1 MRAVVALLFA
11 VCMPLA
17 VAASPADE
25 TRQHLNAGRYAEAA
39 AAARAQL
46 AETPQDA
53 EVWRGLGDALA
64 AVGEFEE
71 AMAAYRRAPPAADG
85 PHLEVEIAMARI
97 ERVHGDAAE
106 GRLRLGRILET
117 YREQR
122 ARLSARELVAAG
134 DAAWDLARED
144 PALYATALQIY
155 EQAIK
160 RDPQDPAAHVVIGD
174 LLLDRYNN
182 EEALQAYR
190 AALELDGEFA
200 PALLGVAR
208 SQHFDHSS
216 GAIDAVRLA
225 LEARPPYVAA
235 LVLLARLHLE
245 LEDYTQAEGL
255 IERALA
261 VNPRSPAALTL
272 AAALAFLRGDL
283 KIFHAR
289 VAWVRATAPG
299 HVALYETLAEIA
311 AQNRYYRHAAEFALL
326 AANLHRNAWRGHA
339 LLGVNRLRLG
349 RMQDGRDALEVAF
362 RGDPYDPRTKNALEL
377 LDKLDSYETIRSAR
391 FELVADPR
399 EVRILAPRVLA
410 IAEEA
415 YDRFAQVYGYHP
427 PTPMRIEFYRRHED
441 FSVRTTGLVGVDI
454 LGVSF
459 GHVVALDSPSA
470 GVFGPTNFGSVLW
483 HELSHSF
490 HLGLTG
496 SRVPRWFSEGL
507 AVFEEHRARP
517 GWGFDVTPDFLIA
530 FQQGRLAPASA
541 LNQAFLR
548 PSYPKQIVHAYFQA
562 SLLMELIQRDH
573 GFESIVAMLHGYRDG
588 GSTQDLLREVLGIEP
603 QALDTAFDAFVR
615 QRFSHVLAALMPAE
629 TDEGEATE
637 GRYQRLLR
645 EAQLA
650 MEAKELDRAFAALT
664 EAQALFPE
672 HAGPDGTYQ
681 MLAALHVRRGE
692 TEEAIEQLEHA
703 IAIDADD
710 LDAHQRLAALY
721 MKTGD
726 AVAAAAVLDR
736 ALLIQPFDA
745 TLYRTL
751 AGIRESRGEWRRAA
765 HARQAVVALD
775 PGDPAEARY
784 LLAKAHHR
792 AGNAPAARREVLGA
806 LESAPMYEEALEL
819 LLEIRESPGADGDEE
834 EDKTSGA

>member
-1 MRAVVALLFA
+1 MRAGLALLFA
-11 VCMPLA
+11 ACVPLA

-25 TRQHLNAGRYAEAA
+25 TRALLSAGRYSEAA

-46 AETPQDA
+46 VEAPQDVEA
-53 EVWRGLGDALA
+53 WRALGDALA
-64 AVGEFEE
+64 AIGEFEE
-71 AMAAYRRAPPAADG
+71 AMAAYRRAPPAADD
-85 PHLEVEIAMARI
+85 PRLDVEIALARI

-106 GRLRLGRILET
+106 GRLRLGRILEA

-122 ARLSARELVAAG
+122 ARLSARELIAAG
-134 DAAWDLARED
+134 DAARDLARED

-155 EQAIK
+155 EQAIT
-160 RDPQDPAAHVVIGD
+160 RDPQDPAAHVAIGD
-174 LLLDRYNN
+174 LLLNRYNN

-190 AALELDGEFA
+190 AALELDGKFA
-200 PALLGVAR
+200 PALLGIAR

-216 GAIDAVRLA
+216 GTIDAAHLA
-225 LEARPPYVAA
+225 LEARPTYVAA

-245 LEDYTQAEGL
+245 MEDYPEAEGF
-255 IERALA
+255 IDRALA
-261 VNPRSPAALTL
+261 VNPRSPDALTL

-311 AQNRYYRHAAEFALL
+311 AQNRYYRQAAEFALL
-326 AANLHRNAWRGHA
+326 AANLDRNAWRGHA

-349 RMQDGRDALEVAF
+349 RMRDGRDALEVAF

-377 LDKLDSYETIRSAR
+377 LDKLDTYETIRSAR
-391 FELVADPR
+391 FALVADRR
-399 EVRILAPRVLA
+399 EVQILAPRVLA
-410 IAEEA
+410 IAEQA
-415 YDRFAQVYGYHP
+415 YDRFAQAYGYYP
-427 PTPMRIEFYRRHED
+427 PAPMRIEFYRRHED

-459 GHVVALDSPSA
+459 GPVVALDSPSA
-470 GVFGPTNFGSVLW
+470 GAFGPTNFGSVLW
-483 HELSHSF
+483 HEISHSF

-507 AVFEEHRARP
+507 AVFEERRARP

-548 PSYPKQIVHAYFQA
+548 PSYPEQIVHAYFQA

-588 GSTQDLLREVLGIEP
+588 RSTQDLLREVLGIEP
-603 QALDTAFDAFVR
+603 QAFDATFDAFMR
-615 QRFSHVLAALMPAE
+615 ERFGHALAALTPAVNE
-629 TDEGEATE
+629 DGDTTEA
-637 GRYQRLLR
+637 RYPRLLR

-650 MEAKELDRAFAALT
+650 MEAKEFDRAFAALT

-672 HAGPDGTYQ
+672 HAGPHGTYQ

-692 TEEAIEQLEHA
+692 TDDAIAQLERA

-721 MKTGD
+721 METGD
-726 AVAAAAVLDR
+726 EGAAAAVLDR

-745 TLYRTL
+745 TLYSTL
-751 AGIRESRGEWRRAA
+751 AEIRESRGEWRSAA
-765 HARQAVVALD
+765 HAREAVVALD

-792 AGNAPAARREVLGA
+792 AGNASAARREVLGA

-819 LLEIRESPGADGDEE
+819 LLEIRGSPGAGGEE
-834 EDKTSGA
+834 ETDKTSGA